1 MPKRMQHVAKN
12 AYFDVSKI
20 RLRIVPARL
29 VCKLQF
35 ARIAL
40 LFFFILQVCFMAC
53 GIWTLET
60 GLSKSASED
69 LWSNWRFPRW
79 KLVEVQW
86 NYVVLACSAW
96 FSGTDVPLNSGSP
109 CPLILCSYI
118 HTWTMM
124 KWCFLVRRN
133 EQTEVSI
140 CHVPWQ
146 YIHNIDHENHETR

>member
-1 MPKRMQHVAKN
+1 
-12 AYFDVSKI
+12 
-20 RLRIVPARL
+20 
-29 VCKLQF
+29 LQF

-86 NYVVLACSAW
+86 NCVVLACSAW

-146 YIHNIDHENHETR
+146 CIHNIDHENHETR